1 MKRTV
6 LLRGKKK
13 SMKSPCFVIGVLQQ
27 PNVFKSK
34 HSLPNEITEGVRT
47 GSWVSELSEEAEL

>member
-27 PNVFKSK
+27 PNRFKSK
-34 HSLPNEITEGVRT
+34 HSLPNEIMEGVRT